1 MSRVKVKVDFLENH
15 QSLFI
20 QTQKS
25 LHRPTSQ
32 SKGCRRLHHPPQQPA
47 LRATGSTTTLQTTL
61 INEMLSFYFS
71 RFCLSQSQ
79 GSRRE
84 REFCSL
90 NLKFR
95 DENEIF
101 FINISGFE
109 TRTRFFLS
117 ISQGLRRDRDIFF
130 QVSCFEMGLRDEIN
144 LILTRILEIANS
156 RYAVINI

>member
-1 MSRVKVKVDFLENH
+1 MGRVKVKVDFLENH

-32 SKGCRRLHHPPQQPA
+32 SKGCRRLHHPPHQPA
-47 LRATGSTTTLQTTL
+47 LLATGSTTTLQTTL

-84 REFCSL
+84 QEFCSL

-101 FINISGFE
+101 
-109 TRTRFFLS
+109 LS
-117 ISQGLRRDRDIFF
+117 ISQGSRRDRDIFF

-144 LILTRILEIANS
+144 LILTRIFEIENY
-156 RYAVINI
+156 RYALLWFFTGVVSMR

>member
-32 SKGCRRLHHPPQQPA
+32 SKGCRRLHHPPHQPA
-47 LRATGSTTTLQTTL
+47 LLATVSTTTLQTTL

-79 GSRRE
+79 GSRQE
-84 REFCSL
+84 RDFCSL
-90 NLKFR
+90 NLRVR

-101 FINISGFE
+101 FW
-109 TRTRFFLS
+109 T
-117 ISQGLRRDRDIFF
+117 SQSSRRERDIFF
-130 QVSCFEMGLRDEIN
+130 QSLEVEREKIN
-144 LILTRILEIANS
+144 LNLARSREIERS
-156 RYAVINI
+156 RYALSGSPLVSYPSW

>member
-15 QSLFI
+15 QSLFM

-32 SKGCRRLHHPPQQPA
+32 SKGCRRLHHPPYQPA
-47 LRATGSTTTLQTTL
+47 LLANESTTTLQTKL
-61 INEMLSFYFS
+61 INEMLSSYFS

-90 NLKFR
+90 SLRVR

-101 FINISGFE
+101 VLLISEFE
-109 TRTRFFLS
+109 TRTRFFYEH
-117 ISQGLRRDRDIFF
+117 LRVRDKSEIFSF
-130 QVSCFEMGLRDEIN
+130 KVSRSSEKK
-144 LILTRILEIANS
+144 
-156 RYAVINI
+156 

>member
-32 SKGCRRLHHPPQQPA
+32 SKGCRRLHHPPHQPA
-47 LRATGSTTTLQTTL
+47 LLATGSTTTLQTTL

-79 GSRRE
+79 VSRQE
-84 REFCSL
+84 RDFCSL
-90 NLKFR
+90 NLRVR

-101 FINISGFE
+101 VLYISEFE
-109 TRTRFFLS
+109 TRTRFLS
-117 ISQGLRRDRDIFF
+117 EHLR
-130 QVSCFEMGLRDEIN
+130 VRDES
-144 LILTRILEIANS
+144 EIFSFKVS
-156 RYAVINI
+156 RSSEKK

>member
-32 SKGCRRLHHPPQQPA
+32 SKGRRRLHHPPHQPA
-47 LRATGSTTTLQTTL
+47 LLATVSPTTLQTTL
-61 INEMLSFYFS
+61 LNEMLSFYFS

-84 REFCSL
+84 
-90 NLKFR
+90 
-95 DENEIF
+95 
-101 FINISGFE
+101 
-109 TRTRFFLS
+109 
-117 ISQGLRRDRDIFF
+117 
-130 QVSCFEMGLRDEIN
+130 
-144 LILTRILEIANS
+144 
-156 RYAVINI
+156 

>member
-1 MSRVKVKVDFLENH
+1 MGWFFLAQWIIKRFQIKESSLCLKEYLFVLLRNTLQFHFLTINCVRMSRVKVKVDFLENH

-32 SKGCRRLHHPPQQPA
+32 SKGCRRLHHPPHQPA
-47 LRATGSTTTLQTTL
+47 LLATGSTTTLQTTL

-79 GSRRE
+79 GSRQE
-84 REFCSL
+84 RDFCSL
-90 NLKFR
+90 NLRVR

-101 FINISGFE
+101 A
-109 TRTRFFLS
+109 L
-117 ISQGLRRDRDIFF
+117 
-130 QVSCFEMGLRDEIN
+130 
-144 LILTRILEIANS
+144 
-156 RYAVINI
+156 

>member
-1 MSRVKVKVDFLENH
+1 MKVKVDFLEHH

-32 SKGCRRLHHPPQQPA
+32 SKGCRRLHHPPHQPA
-47 LRATGSTTTLQTTL
+47 LLATGSTTTLQTTL

-90 NLKFR
+90 NLRVR

-101 FINISGFE
+101 VLYISEFE
-109 TRTRFFLS
+109 TRTRFLS
-117 ISQGLRRDRDIFF
+117 EHLR
-130 QVSCFEMGLRDEIN
+130 VRDES
-144 LILTRILEIANS
+144 EIFSFKVS
-156 RYAVINI
+156 RSSEKK

>member
-32 SKGCRRLHHPPQQPA
+32 SKGCRRLHHPPHQPA
-47 LRATGSTTTLQTTL
+47 LLATGSTTTLQTTL

-79 GSRRE
+79 GSRRD

-90 NLKFR
+90 SLRVRDENENLFSKSQSSRRERDFWSLNFRVR

-101 FINISGFE
+101 A
-109 TRTRFFLS
+109 L
-117 ISQGLRRDRDIFF
+117 
-130 QVSCFEMGLRDEIN
+130 
-144 LILTRILEIANS
+144 
-156 RYAVINI
+156 